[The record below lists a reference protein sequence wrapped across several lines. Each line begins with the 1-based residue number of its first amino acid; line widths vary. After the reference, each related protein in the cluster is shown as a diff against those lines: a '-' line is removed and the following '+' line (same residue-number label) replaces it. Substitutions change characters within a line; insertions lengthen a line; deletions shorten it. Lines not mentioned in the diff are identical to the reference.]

1 MDKVYRTNFDYSYA
15 HAHVFIVFLL
25 SRVHVHNLHPG
36 SNLHTDANLH
46 PLASRSYANK
56 SCPYV
61 PRFGLKFNTRY
72 IVLCKK
78 SLCLNVLGDSDP
90 LKLRVMCLRDI
101 PIAGCGVE
109 TLTFQSIKSHKSA
122 ILI

>member
-1 MDKVYRTNFDYSYA
+1 M
-15 HAHVFIVFLL
+15 VFLL
-25 SRVHVHNLHPG
+25 SCVHVHNLHPDA
-36 SNLHTDANLH
+36 NLHPGANLHPDANLH
-46 PLASRSYANK
+46 PLASRSYANI

-72 IVLCKK
+72 IVLWKN

-90 LKLRVMCLRDI
+90 IKLRVMCVRDI

-109 TLTFQSIKSHKSA
+109 TFTFHSYKSHKSEL
-122 ILI
+122 LI